1 MKAILTAI
9 FDSPLRHG
17 AIPAHGGLAHFA
29 AHQKVVS
36 ISTPDELN
44 AAFVV
49 RQDGGKGISYRGFQI
64 SKTATGEFFSTLD
77 RDSWYETAAACR
89 RAIDGFLKG
98 RAA

>member
-1 MKAILTAI
+1 MKAIFQAI

-29 AHQKVVS
+29 ARRKVVS

-44 AAFVV
+44 AAFVA

-64 SKTATGEFFSTLD
+64 SKTATGEFCSTLD
-77 RDSWYETAAACR
+77 RDSWYETAGACK

>member
-1 MKAILTAI
+1 MKAIFQAI

-29 AHQKVVS
+29 AQRKVVS

-44 AAFVV
+44 AAFVA
-49 RQDGGKGISYRGFQI
+49 RQDGGKAISYRGFQI
-64 SKTATGEFFSTLD
+64 TKTSTGEFCSTLD
-77 RDSWYETAAACR
+77 RDSWYETAAACK